1 MDFILD
7 HKLQPWLIEVNLSPA
22 CAERTEW
29 LTEMLDNMT
38 DGLLDTIEA
47 KILKI
52 HEDFETDTIKTIKER
67 QTASQNIKR
76 TQNWDLIYDQR
87 VDDPDYRENL

>member
-7 HKLQPWLIEVNLSPA
+7 YKLNPWLIEVNLSPA

-38 DGLLDTIEA
+38 DGLLDQIEH
-47 KILKI
+47 KLTRI
-52 HEDFETDTIKTIKER
+52 HDDFEP
-67 QTASQNIKR
+67 
-76 TQNWDLIYDQR
+76 DLIKYI
-87 VDDPDYRENL
+87 RER

>member
-7 HKLQPWLIEVNLSPA
+7 YKLNPWLIEVNLSPA

-29 LTEMLDNMT
+29 LTEMLDCMT

-47 KILKI
+47 KLLKI
-52 HEDFETDTIKTIKER
+52 HDDFDGELLKSMKER
-67 QTASQNIKR
+67 G
-76 TQNWDLIYDQR
+76 
-87 VDDPDYRENL
+87 

>member
-7 HKLQPWLIEVNLSPA
+7 YQLNPWLIEVNLSPA

-38 DGLLDTIEA
+38 EGLLDTIEG
-47 KILKI
+47 KLLRMND
-52 HEDFETDTIKTIKER
+52 DFEPELLTKIKER
-67 QTASQNIKR
+67 Q
-76 TQNWDLIYDQR
+76 
-87 VDDPDYRENL
+87 NLAGSN

>member
-7 HKLQPWLIEVNLSPA
+7 YQLNPWLIEVNLSPA

-38 DGLLDTIEA
+38 EGLLDTIEG
-47 KILKI
+47 KLLRMND
-52 HEDFETDTIKTIKER
+52 DFEPELLTKIKER
-67 QTASQNIKR
+67 Q
-76 TQNWDLIYDQR
+76 
-87 VDDPDYRENL
+87 NLTGSN

>member
-7 HKLQPWLIEVNLSPA
+7 YKLNPWLIEVNLSPA

-38 DGLLDTIEA
+38 EGLLD
-47 KILKI
+47 
-52 HEDFETDTIKTIKER
+52 
-67 QTASQNIKR
+67 
-76 TQNWDLIYDQR
+76 
-87 VDDPDYRENL
+87 